1 MTTTTTGGLSTSRDA
16 LDEDDYAPTRWENL
30 KWAVTY
36 TTGWRIIGAAERLR
50 MLGQRVA
57 GDKPLTDEESR
68 KRDYGWGYEMGRKTT
83 VRQLA
88 RTVLRLRQPILL
100 DDLADV
106 AGSLGLKVSELVEA
120 AGADPVDLVLGHS
133 TA

>member
-1 MTTTTTGGLSTSRDA
+1 MSTTTTGGLSTSRDA
-16 LDEDDYAPTRWENL
+16 LDEDDYYAPTRWENL

-68 KRDYGWGYEMGRKTT
+68 KRNYGWGYEMGRKTT

-106 AGSLGLKVSELVEA
+106 AGSLGLKVSELVRA
-120 AGADPVDLVLGHS
+120 AELVETQAGEPK
-133 TA
+133 A